1 MLCSLC
7 QGVLAQENRC
17 AETKPSGHRLTHHST
32 CATLKHSVERGC
44 YVCNR
49 LWANLALDERQV
61 VSASGDST
69 ADDGDDEEVGVEAK
83 FLEAEDT
90 SADYITASSLS
101 DGQAY
106 GYPGCYLWELAFNT
120 NKVVVPDKTQDRA
133 FWRAAFLLSPNNG
146 LEMNK
151 GCGTLSSHTNSN
163 ATLTLARRWIT
174 DCAAHHQ
181 QCKTSSRE
189 NRFYPT
195 RLLDCGSPGASDIRC
210 HLIEPSIAATDEPYI
225 TLSHC
230 WGVTDSLKLTTENYG
245 QLLNGIS
252 MSLLPKLYQDVV
264 HIAHQLNVRYLWIDA
279 LCIIQQGDQL
289 ADWQREVALMRD
301 VYSNSF
307 CNISAAN
314 VPDSHHSMFRSR
326 DPEALHPD
334 VVYLSVNG
342 LNTTYLV
349 SDIRLW
355 DTDVSRAVVNTRA
368 WVLQERLLAP
378 RIVHF
383 GASQVFWECREK
395 DAAEV
400 YPDGLPVDIFPA
412 HKRLKDLTSDR
423 GEDEQGCKLWAYQ
436 SWIRIVQ
443 IYSACALTFPSD
455 KLVAISGIAAMMEA
469 VLCDE
474 YIAGMWRRHLEKEL
488 LWSRV
493 DMQSA
498 IPAQPQTY
506 RAPSW
511 SWAAVD
517 GEINPGCMEVGPE
530 DILIKVVSLRLK
542 HMEIDKMS
550 LAEGSR
556 LRLLGYLKQLVLLP
570 YTSAATKSNG
580 DWIMVVNGVQV
591 SRLTNSTMREPQPH
605 VKLDASHVSFEK
617 QNKEASL
624 YCMPGRKRSGDSGSI
639 YILLLELVNRERGIF
654 RRIGL
659 ARGWDKAVIERMLSH
674 HVMESQFPCEEYKD
688 GKHLISLV

>member
-133 FWRAAFLLSPNNG
+133 FWRAAFLLSPNN
-146 LEMNK
+146 
-151 GCGTLSSHTNSN
+151 
-163 ATLTLARRWIT
+163 
-174 DCAAHHQ
+174 
-181 QCKTSSRE
+181 
-189 NRFYPT
+189 
-195 RLLDCGSPGASDIRC
+195 DCGSPGASDIRC